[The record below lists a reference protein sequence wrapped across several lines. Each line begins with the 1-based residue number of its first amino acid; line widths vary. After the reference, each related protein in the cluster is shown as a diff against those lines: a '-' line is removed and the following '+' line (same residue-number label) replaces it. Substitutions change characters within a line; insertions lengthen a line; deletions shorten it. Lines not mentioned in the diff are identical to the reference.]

1 MRYDQRVATKLAG
14 NEELRFAARIPA
26 AFLRLF
32 AVRREGRVGQSTEE
46 ICSSA
51 VEGPFGIQLS
61 EGNPADSSPP
71 PSPSPPVD
79 ISHHPLLRRT
89 PLSLRDPEGKALSIP
104 QVM

>member
-1 MRYDQRVATKLAG
+1 MATKLAG
-14 NEELRFAARIPA
+14 NEELRSAARIPA

-32 AVRREGRVGQSTEE
+32 AVRREGRVCQSTEE

-61 EGNPADSSPP
+61 EGNPADSPP

-104 QVM
+104 RVM